1 MIARK
6 TIRESVGL
14 THEALK
20 SDPEAC
26 FSLASSFYKATELLN
41 EFPARIPSDSR
52 PFVFNAAL
60 SLELIFKAILANK
73 RSKIPQGANGHN
85 LKLLCDRVGVAIS
98 ENQSLTLELMTEEL
112 VWFARYPTPK
122 QPEKFD
128 EFHDAIFEKYIIR
141 NHSGN
146 VHSTRANIETFSNFE
161 NYKRIWEAAI
171 AEFKA

>member
-1 MIARK
+1 
-6 TIRESVGL
+6 
-14 THEALK
+14 
-20 SDPEAC
+20 
-26 FSLASSFYKATELLN
+26 
-41 EFPARIPSDSR
+41 
-52 PFVFNAAL
+52 
-60 SLELIFKAILANK
+60 
-73 RSKIPQGANGHN
+73 
-85 LKLLCDRVGVAIS
+85 
-98 ENQSLTLELMTEEL
+98 MTEEL

-128 EFHDAIFEKYIIR
+128 EFHDAIFEKHIIR